1 MGIGTQARGYIQ
13 ISVTQL
19 PDVDLRHLTSAIDTS
34 ISLPETLTS
43 SRHVI
48 SGYTEWTA
56 SLNGHELS
64 IGWDWAFTN
73 AEVTLIHA
81 DEIRT
86 NVQLIEEEPPRL
98 RRRANIWLFGLI
110 RSLGVMAL
118 CVSWFSVTGVPRRND
133 LSLRR
138 KLMPRQVV
146 AGPRS

>member
-86 NVQLIEEEPPRL
+86 NVQLIEEDGTAASPAKTRQYL
-98 RRRANIWLFGLI
+98 AIWLD
-110 RSLGVMAL
+110 SLPWRDGAL
-118 CVSWFSVTGVPRRND
+118 RELVQRNW
-133 LSLRR
+133 R
-138 KLMPRQVV
+138 PT
-146 AGPRS
+146 P